1 LDWQIHHTKTNKQLG
16 RKELEKN
23 NKRSESITFRLDSL
37 ILNKLR
43 NEANQKDL
51 SINTLVSQIIKQHTD
66 WHSNAAKAGF
76 ISVRRGLI
84 IKLLEKLSEQDIIAI
99 AEDIA
104 KSSKDFILLLKNQYN
119 IESTLD
125 FIETWIRISGYPY
138 RHEVSYTRH
147 SYILQHDMGRKWSL
161 YLLELYRHLFE
172 EFGLAKSYFDITDN
186 MLSFKVDTER
196 MV

>member
-1 LDWQIHHTKTNKQLG
+1 M
-16 RKELEKN
+16 
-23 NKRSESITFRLDSL
+23 
-37 ILNKLR
+37 
-43 NEANQKDL
+43 
-51 SINTLVSQIIKQHTD
+51 IKQHTD

-76 ISVRRGLI
+76 ISVRRGMI
-84 IKLLEKLSEQDIIAI
+84 IKLLEKLSEHDITAI

-125 FIETWIRISGYPY
+125 FIETWIRISGYHY

-161 YLLELYRHLFE
+161 YLSELYRHLFE
-172 EFGLAKSYFDITDN
+172 EFGLAKPYFDITDN
-186 MLSFKVDTER
+186 TLSFKVDTER

>member
-1 LDWQIHHTKTNKQLG
+1 
-16 RKELEKN
+16 LEK
-23 NKRSESITFRLDSL
+23 I
-37 ILNKLR
+37 
-43 NEANQKDL
+43 
-51 SINTLVSQIIKQHTD
+51 
-66 WHSNAAKAGF
+66 
-76 ISVRRGLI
+76 
-84 IKLLEKLSEQDIIAI
+84 SEQDIIAI

-147 SYILQHDMGRKWSL
+147 SYILHHDMGRKWSL
-161 YLLELYRHLFE
+161 YLSELYRHLFE
-172 EFGLAKSYFDITDN
+172 EFGLAKPYFDITDN
-186 MLSFKVDTER
+186 TLSFKVDTER